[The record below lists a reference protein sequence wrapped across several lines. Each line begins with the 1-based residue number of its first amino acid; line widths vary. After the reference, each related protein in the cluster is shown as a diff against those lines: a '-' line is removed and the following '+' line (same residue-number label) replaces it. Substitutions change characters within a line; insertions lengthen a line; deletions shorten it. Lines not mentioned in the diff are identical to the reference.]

1 MRSTGPLGLVE
12 AIRRA
17 VSLGFCVR
25 ALRPRRR
32 DRWSLATAKVFRL
45 TFRAQ
50 GAFGLVRVRSPVP
63 LTDGIGSW
71 YWMVR
76 VTWGRIGPG
85 NPAASNLPRAVR
97 NDGQGQVKNRP
108 DWTSPR
114 RPQSPAMRF
123 DN

>member
-1 MRSTGPLGLVE
+1 MTPV
-12 AIRRA
+12 
-17 VSLGFCVR
+17 
-25 ALRPRRR
+25 
-32 DRWSLATAKVFRL
+32 ATVKVFRL

-50 GAFGLVRVRSPVP
+50 GAFGLVRPREIDRGRKSQKSSTALVP
-63 LTDGIGSW
+63 LTDGIGGR

-97 NDGQGQVKNRP
+97 DDGQGQVKNRP